1 MLGTDP
7 ALHSAPRAAPADSSD
22 GIAAAIWGPER
33 RHLTIGLILTV
44 SMEAFEA
51 LAVATVLPAAV
62 NDIGG
67 LEWYGWVFSGFMLA
81 NLVSIT
87 TAGRAA
93 DQHGLARPF
102 ILGNGFFVGG
112 LLGAGLA
119 PAMPLVVAS
128 RIAQGLGA
136 GAVSA
141 VAYVAI
147 ARAYPASAR
156 PRMLAMLS
164 SAWVVPG
171 LIGPALAGAV
181 ADHVSWRWV
190 FLGLA
195 PPTLLSAALALPS
208 LRRLGRTA
216 APAIGTAASVTAT
229 SVTSHTAAAVCLAA
243 GTGTALF
250 GLGCTDVRLA
260 LAMLVLGIAL
270 GLPALL
276 RLVPAGT
283 LRALPGLPA
292 AIATAGLLGFAFF
305 GAEAFL
311 PLSLTD
317 VRGQSTTVAGLAL
330 TAATVTW
337 TAGAWVQARL
347 AARSSRRGLTA
358 TGLLLIVGGVA
369 GVGLVVT
376 TAAPVPFAAI
386 AWGTAGLGMGVA
398 YSTATLV
405 VLESVPAGEEGVSSS
420 AAQLLFVL
428 GIALATGLGGTVV
441 ALTTSSA
448 AHSTATGIILV
459 DAGAIAAAAL
469 GLLTAGRLPARPAL
483 PRAASGN
490 WAR

>member
-1 MLGTDP
+1 MLGTNP
-7 ALHSAPRAAPADSSD
+7 GARSATVAVAREPSD
-22 GIAAAIWGPER
+22 AIAAAIWGPDR
-33 RHLTIGLILTV
+33 RNLTVGLILTV
-44 SMEAFEA
+44 SMAAFEA
-51 LAVATVLPAAV
+51 LAVATVLPAV
-62 NDIGG
+62 VKDIGG

-93 DQHGLARPF
+93 DQQGMARPF
-102 ILGNGFFVGG
+102 ILGSGFFVGG

-119 PAMPLVVAS
+119 PVMPLVVAS

-141 VAYVAI
+141 VAYVGI
-147 ARAYPASAR
+147 ARAYPAGAR

-195 PPTLLSAALALPS
+195 PPTLLASALALPS
-208 LRRLGRTA
+208 LRRLGPTA
-216 APAIGTAASVTAT
+216 TVASGTAESVPN
-229 SVTSHTAAAVCLAA
+229 HTMAALCLAT
-243 GTGTALF
+243 GTGAALF
-250 GLGCTDVRLA
+250 GLGCADVRLA
-260 LAMLVLGIAL
+260 LALLVLGVAA
-270 GLPALL
+270 GFPALL
-276 RLVPAGT
+276 RLMPAGT
-283 LRALPGLPA
+283 LRAQAGLPA
-292 AIATAGLLGFAFF
+292 AIATVGLLGFAFF

-337 TAGAWVQARL
+337 TGGAWIQARL
-347 AARSSRRGLTA
+347 AARSSRRWLTA
-358 TGLLLIVGGVA
+358 TGLLLLMAGIGGVA
-369 GVGLVVT
+369 LVATTPVPVGL
-376 TAAPVPFAAI
+376 AAI
-386 AWGTAGLGMGVA
+386 AWGVAGLGMGVA

-428 GIALATGLGGTVV
+428 GTALATGLGGAVV
-441 ALTTSSA
+441 ALTTTAA
-448 AHSTATGIILV
+448 AHPTIVGIALV
-459 DAGAIAAAAL
+459 DAGAMAVAAL
-469 GLLTAGRLPARPAL
+469 ALHTARRLPARPAL
-483 PRAASGN
+483 PRSPA
-490 WAR
+490 